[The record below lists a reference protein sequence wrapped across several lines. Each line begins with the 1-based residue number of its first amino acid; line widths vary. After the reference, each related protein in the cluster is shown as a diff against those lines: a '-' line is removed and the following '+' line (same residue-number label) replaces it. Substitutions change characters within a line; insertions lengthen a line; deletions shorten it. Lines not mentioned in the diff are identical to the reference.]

1 MKRGMKRTAILAI
14 LTLLWLNSITTANT
28 VSGDLM
34 TWHRVSVTF
43 NGPSTSEL
51 DAANPFLNY
60 RLQVQFTGPSGQIYN
75 IPGFYA
81 ADGDAANTSAES
93 GNKWRVHFIP
103 DQEGQWN
110 YSASFRTGSNISI
123 SLDPAAGTSAGFFDG
138 AAGSFTVLPTNKT
151 GNDYRAKGM
160 CRYVGKHHLQFAGN
174 GEYFLKGGADSP
186 ENFLGYYEFD
196 QTFDGGGTST
206 PGLINGLHQ
215 YGPHAVHW
223 QPGDPTWGNGK
234 GKNII
239 GAVNYLGSKGMNTIY
254 FLTYNVIDGDG
265 RDTWPWTSTTER
277 YRYDTSKLDQWEVV
291 FSQMDAK
298 GIQAHFVTT
307 EAENYSK
314 FEGNTT
320 SFSNIRKLYYRE
332 LVARFAHHLNVI
344 WNIGEENGNS
354 VQQVKDFSDYL
365 HAQDPYDHPVTV
377 HTNYGQALTR
387 YANFYGHPT
396 LEATSIQGDGSSY
409 NTWAIQIRQLSAQA
423 GHKWAVYG
431 DEQGPAVNSSMNNLD
446 QLRKQTLWGNYM
458 GGGAGVEWYWGYQNT
473 FGDVQS
479 EDWTVAEP
487 LWNMTRYAMD
497 FFQTY
502 LPFDEMEPDNNL
514 TSVTGDYCFYKAGQV
529 YAIYLPS
536 GGTTNISLPAGAYTV
551 KWYNPRSGGDLQDGS
566 VTTIEGPGSFSIG
579 QAPSNTTLDW
589 AVLITTNLANRIPG
603 DFNNDSCVNTT
614 DLAAMVADWLRCNDP
629 ADISCEDV
637 LALASPAPQVVFAPS
652 SAEEPIVAAVAPIL
666 SVSAGVNGTAPYMLQ
681 SITVGSYTITAAQLK
696 TGTTS
701 GVVIGGAIANADDF
715 DLNTIAARNN
725 ASPVYIETVL
735 FGGQNWQD
743 TNGNNPDFFL
753 FENGSTTDATA
764 NPDSPVTV
772 QAILADN
779 SLGQGISLVT
789 ANWAWTGLNKVG
801 TPDAGRRIFGTS
813 FAITD
818 LKDAAGVPLTNASII
833 KGLRISSA
841 GLDPAGVFAA
851 VELGPNSHWHLN
863 EGTGTVTVD
872 SIANSYPSDGTI
884 IGNIAW
890 AVGPNPVSVPMT
902 TVDFG
907 SALSFPAGSGYVDC
921 GADVK
926 LQQITNKLTLAA
938 WVKTEVGNGGS
949 VIAKGTQYGLSV
961 DAGPGKV
968 RMTAPCGNAAIIES
982 MGSVDDGNWHHI
994 ATVFDGSTVK
1004 FYIDARLD
1012 NTVAVTGSY
1021 DTCANAADAVEI
1033 GLGFVGFLDDIRLQ
1047 SVAMSQQDI
1056 IQLSGIINNP
1066 PQVNAGPD
1074 QIAFL
1079 RGATAFQMN
1088 AAVTDDGKPL
1098 PPALTLTW
1106 TAQNK
1111 PAGSTVVF
1119 SPDMVSEDPLATV
1132 DTAGTYVLRLTAN
1145 DSQLTAYD
1153 EMTIIAVEPTC
1164 QYVRDHNLVI
1174 SKDISGP
1181 QGISD
1186 CRVNLYDFAIVAENW
1201 LICSQ

>member
-1 MKRGMKRTAILAI
+1 MMMKMGMKKTTSIVAIS
-14 LTLLWLNSITTANT
+14 TLLWLNSISIANT

-43 NGPSTSEL
+43 DGPNTSEL
-51 DAANPFLNY
+51 DTVNPFLNY

-75 IPGFYA
+75 VPGFYA
-81 ADGDAANTSAES
+81 ADGDAANTSVDS
-93 GNKWRVHFIP
+93 GNKWRVHFTP
-103 DQEGQWN
+103 DQTGQWN
-110 YSASFRTGSNISI
+110 YVASFRTGTNISI
-123 SLDPAAGTSAGFFDG
+123 SLDAAAGTSAGFFDG
-138 AAGSFTVLPTNKT
+138 EIGSFVVLPTNKI

-174 GEYFLKGGADSP
+174 GEYYLKGGADSP

-206 PGLINGLHQ
+206 PGLIDGLHR

-223 QPGDPTWGNGK
+223 QPGDPTWGDGK

-239 GAVNYLGSKGMNTIY
+239 GAVNYLGSKGMNNIY

-298 GIQAHFVTT
+298 GIQLHFVTT
-307 EAENYSK
+307 ESENYSK
-314 FEGNTT
+314 FEGNTS

-332 LVARFAHHLNVI
+332 LVARFAHHHNVI

-354 VQQVKDFSDYL
+354 VQQVKDFADYL

-377 HTNYGQALTR
+377 HTNYGQALSR

-396 LEATSIQGDGSSY
+396 MEATSIQGSGSSY
-409 NTWAIQIRQLSAQA
+409 NDWAIQIRQLSAAA
-423 GHKWAVYG
+423 GRKWAVYG
-431 DEQGPAVNSSMNNLD
+431 DEQGPAVDDQMSNLD

-458 GGGAGVEWYWGYQNT
+458 GGGAGVEWYFGYQNT

-487 LWNMTRYAMD
+487 LWNMTHYAMD

-502 LPFDEMEPDNNL
+502 LPFAEMEPDNNL
-514 TSVTGDYCFYKAGQV
+514 TSVSGDYCFYKAGQV
-529 YAIYLPS
+529 YAVYLPS
-536 GGTTNISLPAGAYTV
+536 GGTTDISLPAGSYTV
-551 KWYNPRSGGDLQDGS
+551 KWYNPRSGGALQDGS
-566 VTTIEGPGSFSIG
+566 VTTLQGPGSFSIG
-579 QAPSNTTLDW
+579 QAPANTTLDW
-589 AVLITTNLANRIPG
+589 AVLITTNLVTRIPG
-603 DFNNDSCVNTT
+603 DFNNDGCVNTT
-614 DLAAMVADWLRCNDP
+614 DLAALVADWLRCNDP
-629 ADISCEDV
+629 ADLTCDDV
-637 LALASPAPQVVFAPS
+637 LAPAPQPLAEQAAAP
-652 SAEEPIVAAVAPIL
+652 EEPIVYAPAPVL
-666 SVSAGVNGTAPYMLQ
+666 SVSAGVNGTVPYTLQ
-681 SITVGSYTITAAQLK
+681 SITVGSYTITAVQLK
-696 TGTTS
+696 TGTSS
-701 GVVIGGAIANADDF
+701 GVADQGGSMASIDDF
-715 DLNTIAARNN
+715 DLNSIAARNAPSQIYFDTIN
-725 ASPVYIETVL
+725 

-753 FENGSTTDATA
+753 FEAGGNDNNVG
-764 NPDSPVTV
+764 V
-772 QAILADN
+772 QAIFPDN
-779 SLGQGISLVT
+779 SLGQSLNLVL
-789 ANWAWTGLNKVG
+789 ANWASTGLSKVG
-801 TPDAGRRIFGTS
+801 APNAGQVIFGTS

-818 LKDAAGVPLTNASII
+818 LKNASGIALTNSSII
-833 KGLRISSA
+833 KGLRFTSA
-841 GLDPAGVFAA
+841 TLDPSGVFAA
-851 VELGPNSHWHLN
+851 VESGPNSHWHLN
-863 EGTGTVTVD
+863 EGVGTITVD
-872 SIANSYPSDGTI
+872 SISNSYPGDGTL

-890 AVGPNPVSVPMT
+890 AVGPNPVSTPIT
-902 TVDFG
+902 TIDFG

-926 LQQITNKLTLAA
+926 LQQITNKMTLAA

-949 VIAKGTQYGLSV
+949 VIAKGTQYGLSI

-982 MGSVDDGNWHHI
+982 ISSVDDGNWHHI
-994 ATVFDGSTVK
+994 AAVFDGSTVK

-1021 DTCANAADAVEI
+1021 DSCANAADAVEM
-1033 GLGFVGFLDDIRLQ
+1033 GSGFVGFLDDIRLL
-1047 SVAMSQQDI
+1047 SLSMSQQDI

-1074 QIAFL
+1074 QTAFL
-1079 RGATAFQMN
+1079 RGPTAFQMS
-1088 AAVTDDGKPL
+1088 ASAGDDGKPL
-1098 PPALTLTW
+1098 PPTLTLTW
-1106 TAQNK
+1106 TVQSK
-1111 PAGSTVVF
+1111 PAGSAVVF
-1119 SPDMVSEDPLATV
+1119 SPDALAEDPLVTI

-1145 DSQLTAYD
+1145 DSQLAAYD
-1153 EMTIIAVEPTC
+1153 EMTIIAVEPNC

-1174 SKDISGP
+1174 SKDIAGP

-1186 CRVNLYDFAIVAENW
+1186 CRVDLYDFAKLAESW

>member
-1 MKRGMKRTAILAI
+1 MKKTTSIVSI
-14 LTLLWLNSITTANT
+14 LTLLWLNSISIANT

-43 NGPSTSEL
+43 NGPNTSEL
-51 DAANPFLNY
+51 DTVNPFLNY

-75 IPGFYA
+75 VPGFYA
-81 ADGDAANTSAES
+81 ADGDAANTSSES
-93 GNKWRVHFIP
+93 GDKWRVHFTP
-103 DQEGQWN
+103 DQTGQWN
-110 YSASFRTGSNISI
+110 YIASFRTGSNISI

-138 AAGSFTVLPTNKT
+138 ATGSFTVLPTNKT

-186 ENFLGYYEFD
+186 ENFLGYWEFD
-196 QTFDGGGTST
+196 NTFYGGGGTSR
-206 PGLINGLHQ
+206 PMPDGLHH
-215 YGPHAVHW
+215 YDPHAVHW

-254 FLTYNVIDGDG
+254 FLTYNVIYGDG
-265 RDTWPWTSTTER
+265 RDTWPWTTQTER
-277 YRYDTSKLDQWEVV
+277 YRFDVSKLAQWEIV

-307 EAENYSK
+307 ESENCGQLGS
-314 FEGNTT
+314 G
-320 SFSNIRKLYYRE
+320 FSDMRKLYYRE
-332 LVARFAHHLNVI
+332 LVARFAHHHNVI
-344 WNIGEENGNS
+344 WNIGEENSNS
-354 VQQVKDFSDYL
+354 VQQVKDFADYI

-377 HTNYGQALTR
+377 HTNYGAALTR

-409 NTWAIQIRQLSAQA
+409 NSWAIQIRQLSAQA
-423 GHKWAVYG
+423 GRKWAVYG

-446 QLRKQTLWGNYM
+446 QLRKQALWGNYM
-458 GGGAGVEWYWGYQNT
+458 GGGAGVEWYWGYQGT
-473 FGDVQS
+473 FGDIQS

-487 LWNMTRYAMD
+487 LWNMTKYAMD

-502 LPFDEMEPDNNL
+502 LPFAEMEPDNSL
-514 TSVTGDYCFYKAGQV
+514 TSSTSDYCFYKAGQV
-529 YAIYLPS
+529 YAVYLPS
-536 GGTTNISLPAGAYTV
+536 GGTTDISLPAGSYTV
-551 KWYNPRSGGDLQDGS
+551 KWYNPRSGGALQDGS
-566 VTTIEGPGSFSIG
+566 VTAIEGPGSFSIG
-579 QAPSNTTLDW
+579 QAPANTTLDW
-589 AVLITTNLANRIPG
+589 AVLITTNLVTKIPG
-603 DFNNDSCVNTT
+603 DFNNDGCVSLT
-614 DLAAMVADWLRCNDP
+614 DMTLFLADWLRCNDP

-637 LALASPAPQVVFAPS
+637 LTPASPAPQVAFTEPL
-652 SAEEPIVAAVAPIL
+652 AEDIIVASVAPIL
-666 SVSAGVNGTAPYMLQ
+666 SVSAGVNGTVPYTLQ
-681 SITVGSYTITAAQLK
+681 SITVGSYTILAAQLK
-696 TGTTS
+696 TGTSS
-701 GVVIGGAIANADDF
+701 GTVTNGGVIANVDDF

-725 ASPVYIETVL
+725 ANPAYIETVL

-753 FENGSTTDATA
+753 FENGSATDATA
-764 NPDSPVTV
+764 TPDSPVTV
-772 QAILADN
+772 QAIFTDN
-779 SLGQGISLVT
+779 SLGQSISLVA

-818 LKDAAGVPLTNASII
+818 LKDAAGVFLTNASII
-833 KGLRISSA
+833 KGLRISNA
-841 GLDPAGVFAA
+841 GLDPAGLFAA
-851 VELGPNSHWHLN
+851 VESGPNSHWQLN
-863 EGTGTVTVD
+863 EGDGTITVD
-872 SIANSYPSDGTI
+872 SISNSYPSDGTL

-890 AVGPNPVSVPMT
+890 AVGPNPVSTPIT
-902 TVDFG
+902 TIDFG
-907 SALSFPAGSGYVDC
+907 NALSFPAGSGYVDC
-921 GADVK
+921 GTDVK

-938 WVKTEVGNGGS
+938 WIKTETGNGGS
-949 VIAKGTQYGLSV
+949 VIAKGTQYGLSI
-961 DAGPGKV
+961 DAGPGKI

-982 MGSVDDGNWHHI
+982 ISSVDDGNWHHI
-994 ATVFDGSTVK
+994 TAVFDGSTIK
-1004 FYIDARLD
+1004 FYIDSRLD

-1021 DTCANAADAVEI
+1021 DSCANAADAVEI
-1033 GLGFVGFLDDIRLQ
+1033 GSGFVGFLDDIRLQ
-1047 SVAMSQQDI
+1047 SLAMSQQDI
-1056 IQLSGIINNP
+1056 VQLSGITNDP
-1066 PQVNAGPD
+1066 PQVSAGPD
-1074 QIAFL
+1074 QTAFL
-1079 RGATAFQMN
+1079 RGPTAFQMN
-1088 AAVTDDGKPL
+1088 AAAVDDGKPL
-1098 PPALTLTW
+1098 PPTLTLTW
-1106 TAQNK
+1106 TVQSK

-1119 SPDMVSEDPLATV
+1119 SPDAAVEDPLVTV

-1153 EMTIIAVEPTC
+1153 EMTIIAVEPNC

-1174 SKDISGP
+1174 SKDIAGP

-1186 CRVNLYDFAIVAENW
+1186 CRVDLYDFAKLAENW